1 MLHFIMQNTVN
12 ICTEKLFSVIGKVSD
27 VYTIVVNYL
36 TAFKFFYLA
45 IFPVADIIIF
55 QPPGWGLTQ

>member
-1 MLHFIMQNTVN
+1 MLHFIMQKTVN

-27 VYTIVVNYL
+27 VYTLVVNYL

-45 IFPVADIIIF
+45 IFL
-55 QPPGWGLTQ
+55 GWGPTQ